1 MHVRQWPSGVCV
13 QRRDQGDTRDDL
25 ISHNLSP
32 CFHQSLL
39 EQSDSSLVLLKVSID
54 FRSGIV
60 QLVDAA
66 SGEVK
71 GTLPGDTEPVTAL
84 AFSPSGKRLYSASR
98 SLQQQ
103 CWDVS
108 SGTQI
113 RAWKGHRG
121 PILAMDVDP
130 TGSLLATASA
140 DASCR
145 VWDTEGFYCTHSFTG
160 HRSAPVSDRHIA
172 CATGTHCTTL
182 ASCAKEACELSIFSC
197 KILAKYHIQQLT
209 VCVCMGLFPGSI
221 EITQYLL

>member
-1 MHVRQWPSGVCV
+1 M
-13 QRRDQGDTRDDL
+13 
-25 ISHNLSP
+25 SP
-32 CFHQSLL
+32 ILPPYLHQSLL
-39 EQSDSSLVLLKVSID
+39 ELSDPSLVLLRVSID
-54 FRSGIV
+54 FRFGIV

-71 GTLPGDTEPVTAL
+71 ATLPGDTEPMTAL

-108 SGTQI
+108 SETQV

-160 HRSAPVSDRHIA
+160 HRFAFLCLTCKLHVLQVLAAPSLHDMPKRLIGIPTA
-172 CATGTHCTTL
+172 D
-182 ASCAKEACELSIFSC
+182 
-197 KILAKYHIQQLT
+197 
-209 VCVCMGLFPGSI
+209 
-221 EITQYLL
+221 